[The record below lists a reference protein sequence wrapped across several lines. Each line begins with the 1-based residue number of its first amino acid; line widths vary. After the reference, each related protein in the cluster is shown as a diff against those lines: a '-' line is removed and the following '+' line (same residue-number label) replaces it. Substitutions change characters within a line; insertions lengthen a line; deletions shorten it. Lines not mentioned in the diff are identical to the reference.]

1 MFRFSNLFL
10 IFLSFI
16 LANCGSKVPIADLSR
31 AVPDDRLL
39 GKWQPAEQQ
48 ENEYFEFYLYKF
60 NDREYLS
67 WIHSEEKD
75 TSETKIKNKFYRIYF
90 IDILDKHFI
99 NAQDINSF
107 KKADRLY
114 FFYRYEMQT
123 DSTMMLVS
131 LKDIDSVKV
140 DKFEKSEDLYNFV
153 KKNIHKKK
161 LYGDSTALIKIY

>member
-1 MFRFSNLFL
+1 MTRFSKCLVIPLLL
-10 IFLSFI
+10 IIIS
-16 LANCGSKVPIADLSR
+16 CGSKVPIADISQ
-31 AVPDDRLL
+31 AVVDDRLL
-39 GKWQPAEQQ
+39 GKWMPAEQD
-48 ENEYFEFYLYKF
+48 ENEYFEFSLFKF
-60 NDREYLS
+60 NDKEYLS

-153 KKNIHKKK
+153 KKNIHNKK